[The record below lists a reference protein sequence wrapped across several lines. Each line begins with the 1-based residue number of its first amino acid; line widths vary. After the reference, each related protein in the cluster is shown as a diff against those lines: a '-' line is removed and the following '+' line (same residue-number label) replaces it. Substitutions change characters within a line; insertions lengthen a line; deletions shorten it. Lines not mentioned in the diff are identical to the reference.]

1 MGSGRAVHG
10 ERQGEGQPDFN
21 CMVPA
26 QSLWLRKQGRLR
38 HQPHSFG
45 NLSLMAKI
53 SEMVGILDS
62 SALPFGS

>member
-10 ERQGEGQPDFN
+10 ERQGEGKSG
-21 CMVPA
+21 CLVPA

-53 SEMVGILDS
+53 SEMVGILGS